1 MKAVILCGGNG
12 TRLFP
17 ASRKAMPK
25 QFLKIFSG
33 KSLFQST
40 LKRTLL
46 TFNEEDLIVVTNERH
61 KFLVKKQIEELLGEK
76 DFNNFIFEPIGRNT
90 APAIALASKFALE
103 RLGADEEEVIFIF
116 PSDHLILPEEA
127 LKVYLE
133 RAKEIAGENFLVTF
147 GVKPTKPETGYGY
160 IEAGQ
165 EIGEGAFRV
174 KKFHEK
180 PNFEVAVEYL
190 SKGNFFWNSGMFAF
204 KIGKV
209 LEEFRRHSPEIYRLV
224 SSLSFEELLE
234 SFSQMPDISID
245 YAVMEKA
252 EDIAVIP
259 MDIVWSDLGSWDA
272 LYDSLKDK
280 EGENVKLGQVIDID
294 TKGSFILAD
303 KRIVSTIG
311 VEDLIVVDSEDFLLI
326 TRRGESQRV
335 REVVKKL
342 EKDEELRTLTEFHVK
357 VFRPWGYYVELEK
370 GKGFKVKKLFVDP
383 GKALSLQLHKFRS
396 EHWVVVRGEAEVL
409 IEGENGSLRRVILK
423 ENESIYVPK
432 GKKHKLINSTSSPLE
447 IIEVQVGNYLGEDDI
462 VRFDVSY

>member
-46 TFNEEDLIVVTNERH
+46 AFNEEDLIVVTNERH
-61 KFLVKKQIEELLGEK
+61 KFLVKNQIEELLGEK

>member
-133 RAKEIAGENFLVTF
+133 RAEEIAGRNFLVTF

>member
-133 RAKEIAGENFLVTF
+133 RAKKIAGENFLVTF

-174 KKFHEK
+174 KRFHEK

-462 VRFDVSY
+462 IRFDVSY